1 MTTSQLQVN
10 YNKITTLF
18 FSINPRERGQD
29 CNFNDETLKK
39 VYTCL
44 QMLITLLCLFNT
56 GILLDI

>member
-18 FSINPRERGQD
+18 FSTNPRKREQD

-39 VYTCL
+39 VYTSL
-44 QMLITLLCLFNT
+44 QMLITPPVS
-56 GILLDI
+56 I